1 MHHIPRLAVGLA
13 FSAAFLSAP
22 VGANAQS
29 GTPAP
34 GLIVVESANSVAE
47 TEKRLIA
54 ALEAA
59 GLKLAAR
66 IDHAASAEG
75 AGLKLPP
82 TLLLI
87 FGNPKAG
94 TVLMEQSRTIGI
106 DLPLKALLSEADGKV
121 RFAYNDPAYL
131 ARRHGL
137 NEVDPV
143 VAQVGQALQRFT
155 SAATAR

>member
-1 MHHIPRLAVGLA
+1 MRWA
-13 FSAAFLSAP
+13 FAPAFAATLLSTSLYARARTGP
-22 VGANAQS
+22 PSSQS
-29 GTPAP
+29 G
-34 GLIVVESANSVAE
+34 LVVIESANSVAE

-54 ALEAA
+54 ALDAA
-59 GLKLAAR
+59 GLQTAGR
-66 IDHAASAEG
+66 VDHGANAEG

-94 TVLMEQSRTIGI
+94 TVLMEKNRTIGI
-106 DLPLKALLSEADGKV
+106 DLPLKVLIWETEGKV
-121 RFAYNDPAYL
+121 RIVYNDPAYL

-137 NEVDPV
+137 NESDPV
-143 VAQVGQALQRFT
+143 LMQIAQALQRFA

>member
-1 MHHIPRLAVGLA
+1 MSHMPSLAVGLA
-13 FSAAFLSAP
+13 ISAASLAP
-22 VGANAQS
+22 VGASAQS
-29 GTPAP
+29 VTPPP
-34 GLIVVESANSVAE
+34 GLIVVESANSVTA
-47 TEKRLIA
+47 TEERLIA

-66 IDHAASAEG
+66 VDHAANAEG

-94 TVLMEQSRTIGI
+94 TVLMEKSRTIGI
-106 DLPLKALLSEADGKV
+106 DLPLKALIWEADGKV